1 MRMLTC
7 QEVLA
12 NLSNYFDGA
21 NDFDGDHPA
30 ELRAQLEEHIS
41 KCRRCRVVFDSTGKM
56 LKILVDVEPF
66 EVPLAVSARLYSRL
80 QAVFSEE

>member
-7 QEVLA
+7 EEVLA
-12 NLSNYFDGA
+12 NLSDYFD
-21 NDFDGDHPA
+21 DECSA
-30 ELRAQLEEHIS
+30 ELRAQLEDHIS

-80 QAVFSEE
+80 QEVLSHE

>member
-1 MRMLTC
+1 MRMMTC
-7 QEVLA
+7 EEVLA
-12 NLSNYFDGA
+12 NLSNYFD
-21 NDFDGDHPA
+21 DECSA
-30 ELRAQLEEHIS
+30 ELRAQLEDHIS

-80 QAVFSEE
+80 QEVLSEE

>member
-1 MRMLTC
+1 MRMLSC
-7 QEVLA
+7 EEVLA
-12 NLSNYFDGA
+12 NLSNYFD
-21 NDFDGDHPA
+21 DECSA

-80 QAVFSEE
+80 REVLSEE

>member
-1 MRMLTC
+1 MLSC
-7 QEVLA
+7 EEVLA
-12 NLSNYFDGA
+12 NLSNYFD
-21 NDFDGDHPA
+21 DECSA

-80 QAVFSEE
+80 QEVLSEE

>member
-1 MRMLTC
+1 MRMLSC
-7 QEVLA
+7 EEVLA
-12 NLSNYFDGA
+12 NLSNYFD
-21 NDFDGDHPA
+21 DECSA

-80 QAVFSEE
+80 QEVLSED

>member
-1 MRMLTC
+1 MLSC
-7 QEVLA
+7 EEVLA
-12 NLSNYFDGA
+12 NLSNYFD
-21 NDFDGDHPA
+21 DECSA
-30 ELRAQLEEHIS
+30 ELRAQLEDHIS

-80 QAVFSEE
+80 QEVLSED

>member
-1 MRMLTC
+1 MKMLSC
-7 QEVLA
+7 EEVLA
-12 NLSNYFDGA
+12 NLSNHFDGECS
-21 NDFDGDHPA
+21 A

-41 KCRRCRVVFDSTGKM
+41 KCRRCSVVFDSTGKM

-80 QAVFSEE
+80 QEVLSE

>member
-1 MRMLTC
+1 MKMLTC
-7 QEVLA
+7 EEVLA
-12 NLSNYFDGA
+12 NLSEYFD
-21 NDFDGDHPA
+21 DECSA
-30 ELRAQLEEHIS
+30 ELRAQLEDHIS

-80 QAVFSEE
+80 QEVLSEE

>member
-1 MRMLTC
+1 MLSC
-7 QEVLA
+7 EDVLA
-12 NLSNYFDGA
+12 NLSNYFDGECS
-21 NDFDGDHPA
+21 A
-30 ELRAQLEEHIS
+30 ELRAQLENHIS

-80 QAVFSEE
+80 QEVLSEE

>member
-1 MRMLTC
+1 MRMLSC
-7 QEVLA
+7 EEVLA
-12 NLSNYFDGA
+12 NLSNYFD
-21 NDFDGDHPA
+21 DECSA

-56 LKILVDVEPF
+56 LKILVDAEPF

-80 QAVFSEE
+80 QEVLSEE

>member
-1 MRMLTC
+1 MKMLTC
-7 QEVLA
+7 EEVLA
-12 NLSNYFDGA
+12 NLSEYFDEECS
-21 NDFDGDHPA
+21 A
-30 ELRAQLEEHIS
+30 ELRAQLEDHIS

-80 QAVFSEE
+80 QEVLSEE

>member
-7 QEVLA
+7 EEVLA
-12 NLSNYFDGA
+12 NLSDYLDEECS
-21 NDFDGDHPA
+21 A
-30 ELRAQLEEHIS
+30 ELRAQLEDHIS

-80 QAVFSEE
+80 HEVLSEE

>member
-1 MRMLTC
+1 MRMLSC
-7 QEVLA
+7 EEVLA
-12 NLSNYFDGA
+12 NLSNYFD
-21 NDFDGDHPA
+21 DECSA
-30 ELRAQLEEHIS
+30 ELRAQLEDHIS

-80 QAVFSEE
+80 QEVLSEG

>member
-7 QEVLA
+7 EEVLA
-12 NLSNYFDGA
+12 NLSDYFDEECS
-21 NDFDGDHPA
+21 A
-30 ELRAQLEEHIS
+30 ELRAQLEDHIS

-66 EVPLAVSARLYSRL
+66 EIQLAVSARLYSRL
-80 QAVFSEE
+80 HEVLSEE

>member
-1 MRMLTC
+1 MLSC
-7 QEVLA
+7 EEVLA
-12 NLSNYFDGA
+12 NLSNYFD
-21 NDFDGDHPA
+21 DECSA

-56 LKILVDVEPF
+56 LKILVEVDPF

-80 QAVFSEE
+80 QEVLSEE

>member
-1 MRMLTC
+1 MKMLTC
-7 QEVLA
+7 EEVLA
-12 NLSNYFDGA
+12 NLSEYFDDECA
-21 NDFDGDHPA
+21 A
-30 ELRAQLEEHIS
+30 ELRAQLEDHIS

-80 QAVFSEE
+80 QEVLSEE

>member
-1 MRMLTC
+1 MKMLTC
-7 QEVLA
+7 EEVLA
-12 NLSNYFDGA
+12 NLSNYLDGECLA
-21 NDFDGDHPA
+21 D
-30 ELRAQLEEHIS
+30 LRAQLEDHIS

-80 QAVFSEE
+80 QEVLSKE

>member
-7 QEVLA
+7 EEVLA
-12 NLSNYFDGA
+12 NLSEYFD
-21 NDFDGDHPA
+21 DECSA
-30 ELRAQLEEHIS
+30 ELRAQLEDHIS

-80 QAVFSEE
+80 QEVLSEE

>member
-1 MRMLTC
+1 MRMLSC
-7 QEVLA
+7 EEVLA
-12 NLSNYFDGA
+12 NLSNYFD
-21 NDFDGDHPA
+21 DECSA
-30 ELRAQLEEHIS
+30 ELRAQLEDHIS

-80 QAVFSEE
+80 QEVLSKE

>member
-1 MRMLTC
+1 MLSC
-7 QEVLA
+7 EEVLA
-12 NLSNYFDGA
+12 NLSNYFD
-21 NDFDGDHPA
+21 DECSA
-30 ELRAQLEEHIS
+30 ELRAQLEDHIS

-80 QAVFSEE
+80 QEVLSEE